1 MGHAR
6 GVGDERGRR
15 RLVLLRMGRSSR
27 RGCPRYFLYQ
37 RRGLR
42 WRRWRLRAEVGLRF
56 LQRLSSPPSASS
68 PTTSSSSSSC
78 FHPGPRS
85 SLSIRHPPR
94 RRRYRGTSL
103 IRNATPRGAP
113 PPALHLLKRGYPR
126 SFLSMHH
133 PPRRRGKRGSG
144 ERGTLVSQP
153 GEFLSCSRCVYVAV
167 RESNRRIIRASGTL
181 DIAPEPRTLLGLMV

>member
-1 MGHAR
+1 
-6 GVGDERGRR
+6 
-15 RLVLLRMGRSSR
+15 
-27 RGCPRYFLYQ
+27 
-37 RRGLR
+37 
-42 WRRWRLRAEVGLRF
+42 

-133 PPRRRGKRGSG
+133 PPRRRKDGRRKRGGSGATARFPSDLQRLSSPPSCSSSSSSSSSFLFPGVRRKRGSG
-144 ERGTLVSQP
+144 GVERETLVSQP
-153 GEFLSCSRCVYVAV
+153 GELLSCNRCVYVAV
-167 RESNRRIIRASGTL
+167 RESNRRIIRASGAL
-181 DIAPEPRTLLGLMV
+181 EIAPKPHTLLGLMV